1 VKLLSQLTCLKSFG
15 IVFKLLEINS
25 HLLLRS
31 MKLEV
36 MDGYSRVNIEWAALI
51 VISFYV
57 MLLVSYGSL

>member
-1 VKLLSQLTCLKSFG
+1 
-15 IVFKLLEINS
+15 
-25 HLLLRS
+25 